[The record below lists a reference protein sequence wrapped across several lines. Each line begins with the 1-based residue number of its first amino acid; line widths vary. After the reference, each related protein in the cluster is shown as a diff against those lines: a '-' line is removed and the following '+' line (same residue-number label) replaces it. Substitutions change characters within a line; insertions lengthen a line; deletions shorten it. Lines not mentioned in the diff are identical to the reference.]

1 MEQRSRNERVSAVA
15 TLADPVRRAL
25 YDHVA
30 ASDSPVGRDA
40 AAAALDL
47 RRSTAAFHLDRLAAQ
62 GLLDVEYRRIGGRTG
77 PGAGRP
83 AKLYRRP
90 DDEVTVSVP
99 EREYNLVGGLLAGAI
114 EESSR
119 SGTPV
124 GKVLTGLARQ
134 AGRDI
139 GECAGSLQAALDDHG
154 FEPTLV
160 QGGEVVLRNCPFHRL
175 ARDFTALVCGLNL
188 DLLSG
193 VAQGAGDRE
202 HLLVLDPVPGRCCVR
217 VLPAD
222 GGSQPA

>member
-1 MEQRSRNERVSAVA
+1 MAALE
-15 TLADPVRRAL
+15 DPVRRAL

-30 ASDSPVGRDA
+30 LSDSPVGRDA

-47 RRSTAAFHLDRLAAQ
+47 PRSTAAFHLDRLAAQ
-62 GLLDVEYRRIGGRTG
+62 GLLAVEFRRLGGRTG

-90 DDEVTVSVP
+90 DDEVSVSVP
-99 EREYNLVGGLLAGAI
+99 DREYDLVGALLAGAI

-119 SGTPV
+119 WGTPV
-124 GKVLTGLARQ
+124 REVLTGLARQ

-139 GECAGSLQAALDDHG
+139 GERSGSLQAALHDHG
-154 FEPTLV
+154 FQPVREP
-160 QGGEVVLRNCPFHRL
+160 GGEVVLRNCPFHRL
-175 ARDFTALVCGLNL
+175 AQNFTVLVCGLNL
-188 DLLSG
+188 DLLTG
-193 VAQGAGDRE
+193 VAEGAGDRQ

-222 GGSQPA
+222 DVSR